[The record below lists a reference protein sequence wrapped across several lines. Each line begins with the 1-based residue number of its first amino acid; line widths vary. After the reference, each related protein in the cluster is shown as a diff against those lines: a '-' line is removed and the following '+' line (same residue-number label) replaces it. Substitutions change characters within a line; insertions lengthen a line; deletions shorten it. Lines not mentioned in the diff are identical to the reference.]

1 MHFSNLTLFS
11 NEQLIQEDKMNFSEI
26 QLPSNRKFGFFFA
39 AIFIILGFYLFIK
52 GVVNFSYI
60 SFVIQMIIGGAVAG
74 AVALIAYYR
83 KFSDFIFK
91 LFNRNKKNGPKE

>member
-1 MHFSNLTLFS
+1 MIPRHLFVILISISLLTINHEAS
-11 NEQLIQEDKMNFSEI
+11 SAH
-26 QLPSNRKFGFFFA
+26 FFA
-39 AIFIILGFYLFIK
+39 VEEENNFISNDYLD
-52 GVVNFSYI
+52 FSYI

-91 LFNRNKKNGPKE
+91 LFNRNKKNDPKE

>member
-1 MHFSNLTLFS
+1 MIPRHL
-11 NEQLIQEDKMNFSEI
+11 
-26 QLPSNRKFGFFFA
+26 
-39 AIFIILGFYLFIK
+39 FIILISISLLTINHEASSANFFAVEEENNFISNDYLD
-52 GVVNFSYI
+52 FSYI